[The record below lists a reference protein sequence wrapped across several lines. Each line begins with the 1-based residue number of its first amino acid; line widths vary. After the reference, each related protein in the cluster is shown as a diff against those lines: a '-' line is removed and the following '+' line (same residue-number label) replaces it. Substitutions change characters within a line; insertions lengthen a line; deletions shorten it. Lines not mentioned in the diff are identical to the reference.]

1 MQSIEPEKDERVKKA
16 AQWQEQAYQL
26 ARELGRQ
33 MVEQAGAAA
42 FVGHRIPE
50 AKNKDKSCLYT
61 APKAYNSFLYEL
73 RKLYPKQDEG
83 GTE

>member
-1 MQSIEPEKDERVKKA
+1 
-16 AQWQEQAYQL
+16 
-26 ARELGRQ
+26 
-33 MVEQAGAAA
+33 MVEQAGVAA
-42 FVGHRIPE
+42 FVGRRIPE

-61 APKAYNSFLYEL
+61 APKAYNSFLYDL